1 MANDRVISISGI
13 VFAIATFAGL
23 MLLLSGTAAGSTT
36 NLEAAEWLTK
46 NAHRTRMIIGMYVMC
61 GGAIAFL
68 VFATCLL
75 QRLRDAEAPSLA
87 INVAQWAGVAFVI
100 LAMAAAVGMA
110 SGAYA
115 AISDIEPGAEINSDA
130 VRVSTFGFALWVI
143 PAASRALRSLRRY
156 RLRRL
161 RAVRFRSGSD

>member
-1 MANDRVISISGI
+1 
-13 VFAIATFAGL
+13 
-23 MLLLSGTAAGSTT
+23 
-36 NLEAAEWLTK
+36 
-46 NAHRTRMIIGMYVMC
+46 MIIGMYVMC

-115 AISDIEPGAEINSDA
+115 AISDIEPGPINSDA

-143 PAASRALRSLRRY
+143 PAALAGATFIAAVSAAAIASGALPQWLGLIGLLLAAVALFGIMFLPTLGLLVWAVLVAIITLVHSEVPSRMTPL
-156 RLRRL
+156 
-161 RAVRFRSGSD
+161 GSPG